1 MNMGLN
7 VDEVRDRVSES
18 LELLGASHLA
28 ERATYQLSYGE
39 RKRVAVAGAVAMR
52 PDLLLLDEPT
62 AGLDPVGVPQMLE
75 ALDRLRDHGTTVAMA
90 THDVDLALAWA
101 QEALVVVDGQVHQG
115 PIDELLAD
123 ADMVGRAH
131 LHLPWPLELA
141 RRLGVRDL
149 PRTMD
154 EVVAML
160 SDNPSP
166 VPLN

>member
-1 MNMGLN
+1 
-7 VDEVRDRVSES
+7 
-18 LELLGASHLA
+18 
-28 ERATYQLSYGE
+28 
-39 RKRVAVAGAVAMR
+39 MR

-62 AGLDPVGVPQMLE
+62 AGLDPVGVTQMLE

-115 PIDELLAD
+115 PIGELLAD
-123 ADMVGRAH
+123 ADTVGRAH

-154 EVVAML
+154 DVVAML

-166 VPLN
+166 VPSN